1 MKLYFTVTSLALLLV
16 SFIPSKVDSV
26 KNQPQAIV
34 TASSTIERILTL
46 IEYATKK
53 VFTTVINR
61 SVPIPKTGEIDA
73 QEQYRQYSFKVN
85 DGVRNRDKDI
95 YEGYTAPFCNV
106 KFFRHRKCY
115 KFLKARRIPVKWR
128 NVETKPCDQRII
140 VVPLDGGKSEE
151 HKQSYYTCKRDS
163 QSEPYFISNTR
174 GGALVY
180 DLDTHNNFYMKI
192 NSYQPTARIP

>member
-1 MKLYFTVTSLALLLV
+1 MFAVGMKLYFTVTSLALLLV

-85 DGVRNRDKDI
+85 DGQYFYRSIK
-95 YEGYTAPFCNV
+95 
-106 KFFRHRKCY
+106 
-115 KFLKARRIPVKWR
+115 
-128 NVETKPCDQRII
+128 TK
-140 VVPLDGGKSEE
+140 
-151 HKQSYYTCKRDS
+151 
-163 QSEPYFISNTR
+163 
-174 GGALVY
+174 
-180 DLDTHNNFYMKI
+180 
-192 NSYQPTARIP
+192 